1 MGRLKISFWALQPSR
16 VTGKM
21 AMKHETHRK
30 RCNPPRAQSHEC
42 GTTEE
47 GGRDRGRE
55 GGRRNGKSV
64 GRSVA
69 VGQKPLQLR
78 TSCSPHQHARHEH
91 YTTGLGK
98 KALLSGCVKWGENV
112 EFCLPSTGMQ
122 ESASFFYPVFTPA
135 LIHAIALSARPCR

>member
-47 GGRDRGRE
+47 GGIE
-55 GGRRNGKSV
+55 GGREDDVMAS
-64 GRSVA
+64 RS